1 MSTTKQGVYDTRK
14 EFGTAKSIVLGLQ
27 HVYAMFGATVLV
39 PLLTGLSV
47 SVTLFC
53 VGVGTILF
61 HLITQRKVPI
71 FLGSSFAYL
80 GAFGAIAPLIDGKPN
95 TEMLPYATG
104 GVLVAGIVFMI
115 IALLIHLFGLK
126 KVMKLFPPIVTGPII
141 MLIGVILAPTALA
154 NIMASKDPVMY
165 GIGILSIVIIIIC
178 NIWGKGM
185 IKVLPI
191 LISIAISYTVACI
204 FGKVDFS
211 GMKNAPI
218 VGLPPFFLPKFEIGA
233 IITCV
238 VVSLAAVIE
247 AVGDVAATGATC
259 GKNYIKDPGLVR
271 EFLGD
276 GVAISLSGLLGGPA
290 VTTYSENI
298 GVLALTNIYDPFV
311 LRVAAVFAI
320 LMSFSPLI
328 DRFINTIPTAIIGGI
343 SFILYGMI
351 SSIGL
356 RTIADN
362 KIDFSNSRNVIIA
375 AIILVSGLAFNVHNL
390 VITIGGVTLTFGGL
404 ACASVFGII
413 LNVVLPGQD
422 YEFEE

>member
-1 MSTTKQGVYDTRK
+1 MSSTKQGIFDTRK
-14 EFGTAKSIVLGLQ
+14 EFGTPKSIVLGLQ

-53 VGVGTILF
+53 VGVGTLIF
-61 HLITQRKVPI
+61 HFLTKRKVPI
-71 FLGSSFAYL
+71 FLGSSFSYL
-80 GAFGAIAPLIDGKPN
+80 AAFGAVAPLIDGKPN

-104 GVLVAGIVFMI
+104 GVFVAGFVFII
-115 IALLIHLFGLK
+115 IAGLIQVFGLK
-126 KVMKLFPPIVTGPII
+126 RVMRLFPPIVTGPII
-141 MLIGVILAPTALA
+141 MLIGVILAPVALNSIMSA
-154 NIMASKDPVMY
+154 NDPILY
-165 GIGILSIVIIIIC
+165 GIGVLSILIIIAC

-191 LISIAISYTVACI
+191 LISIAVSYIVAVI

-211 GMKNAPI
+211 GMQGAKI
-218 VGLPPFFLPKFEIGA
+218 VGLPPFFMPKFEIGA
-233 IITCV
+233 IITFV

-259 GKNYIKDPGLVR
+259 GKNYLKDPGLVR

-276 GVAISLSGLLGGPA
+276 GLAVSVSGLLGGPA

-320 LMSFSPLI
+320 IMSFSPVI
-328 DRFINTIPTAIIGGI
+328 DRFINTIPGAIIGGV

-375 AIILVSGLAFNVHNL
+375 AIILVSGLAFNAYNL
-390 VITIGGVTLTFGGL
+390 VIPLGATELRFGGL

-413 LNVVLPGQD
+413 LNAVLPGQD